1 MKSATRMERA
11 RSLPAG
17 GSAHRNR
24 RASAPAVAAR
34 TCLLAAAFSLA
45 GVSTLALVVAPVPA
59 RAAEAGSAGEPPPE
73 LKALREEGI
82 ALHDAAR
89 DGDEEAAESAVETLE
104 RYLERLPMDGEA
116 RAYLGSAYALKGRD
130 ASSVVNKMR
139 YTNRGLR
146 HLDRA
151 LDAAP
156 RDFTVRFIRAR
167 VNASL
172 PTMFN
177 RGEAA
182 LDDML
187 ALDEIFRAS
196 PSPAAAGWM
205 IGIYEDLQSRAPDAG
220 PWSER
225 LARARALAGGG

>member
-1 MKSATRMERA
+1 MKPIARMERTGAPPA
-11 RSLPAG
+11 RGAG
-17 GSAHRNR
+17 RGAT
-24 RASAPAVAAR
+24 APAVAPR
-34 TCLLAAAFSLA
+34 PYLLAAALMLGGASIP
-45 GVSTLALVVAPVPA
+45 ALVVSPAPA
-59 RAAEAGSAGEPPPE
+59 YAAEAGSAEAPPPE
-73 LKALREEGI
+73 FEALRKEGV

-89 DGDEEAAESAVETLE
+89 DGDEEAAESAVDTLE
-104 RYLERLPMDGEA
+104 RYLERFPKDGEA
-116 RAYLGSAYALKGRD
+116 RAYLGSSYAMMGRD

-172 PTMFN
+172 PSMFN
-177 RGEAA
+177 RDEAA
-182 LDDML
+182 LADML

-196 PSPAAAGWM
+196 PAPAMAGWM
-205 IGIYEDLQSRAPDAG
+205 VGIYEDLQDRAPDAG
-220 PWSER
+220 PWDER